1 MDNLVLLCRIC
12 DMRFDTPQEKREHA
26 KSEWHVYKLRCKYA
40 PEGTV
45 VTPPSE
51 VSKQDDSR
59 YRHQS
64 WASSDESELSGVEDL
79 DVTDSDDENEIEGQS
94 FDPEEC
100 LFCNKSQGSLESNV
114 AHMQKD
120 HSFIIPYQSSLA
132 VDLETLIWYL
142 HFVIH
147 NYNECILCAK
157 RYGSVEAVQQHMTA
171 KGHCRL
177 ELSSEIAEFYEG
189 SKSNSDVEEAFVQPD
204 QASMRL
210 PSGKLLTHRSYLQSS
225 GTPRQLKRPESNN
238 AQSLPSSRPKQES
251 TELLNTRDKKSSS
264 FETQLARLSLNDQR
278 SLAHLTPPEQ
288 RSALA
293 SMKKQ
298 LSKAQREER
307 RAQLKLES
315 MGNKTLSKNYRADNP
330 GRLNG
335 KNALMVILKFW
346 VFRRP
351 LSTLNASC
359 ARELVENATMTFG
372 FIFFVLD
379 HPDDIQT
386 INALNHVRTLKSV
399 NEAPDD
405 SAKFGIGWS
414 D

>member
-1 MDNLVLLCRIC
+1 MNE
-12 DMRFDTPQEKREHA
+12 T
-26 KSEWHVYKLRCKYA
+26 
-40 PEGTV
+40 EG
-45 VTPPSE
+45 
-51 VSKQDDSR
+51 
-59 YRHQS
+59 H
-64 WASSDESELSGVEDL
+64 
-79 DVTDSDDENEIEGQS
+79 S

-100 LFCNKSQGSLESNV
+100 LFCNKSHGSLDSNV

-120 HSFIIPYQSSLA
+120 HSFIVPYQNSLA

-147 NYNECILCAK
+147 NYHECILCAK
-157 RYGSVEAVQQHMTA
+157 RYRSVEAVQQHMTA

-189 SKSNSDVEEAFVQPD
+189 SKSNGDAKDAFVHPD

-210 PSGKLLTHRSYLQSS
+210 PSGKLLTHRSHLQSL
-225 GTPRQLKRPESNN
+225 GTPRQSKRSESNN

-251 TELLNTRDKKSSS
+251 TEVLDTRDKKSSS
-264 FETQLARLSLNDQR
+264 FETQLARLSVNDQR

-307 RAQLKLES
+307 RAQIKIEG

-335 KNALMVILKFW
+335 
-346 VFRRP
+346 
-351 LSTLNASC
+351 
-359 ARELVENATMTFG
+359 
-372 FIFFVLD
+372 
-379 HPDDIQT
+379 
-386 INALNHVRTLKSV
+386 
-399 NEAPDD
+399 
-405 SAKFGIGWS
+405 
-414 D
+414 